1 MLNATAQGLAQDGA
15 MGGAMDVTVQAFA
28 AWAAQHEGAA
38 VQLGLSSHGLLM
50 WADEVV
56 DLPSGS
62 AASRAQSLR
71 ERAIE
76 RWTHYLDLPTE
87 GFDAA
92 WQVQTTLDQGPA
104 PVALAC
110 AVPRSLCDGLQE
122 VARRHG
128 VRLLSIQPWWAQG
141 LQQAWQRLTA
151 FPTDEPGQAMHCW
164 AWQEGAWQTQA
175 RVRADAQRWV
185 LRSLAFVADTGE
197 TDELALAAS
206 DPMPEVIAEA
216 PTSALVTPMPP
227 QPSPSMRQRQLPQLR
242 LTTRASTDWA
252 ESLNFAGPR
261 VRTSFWSWALLAL
274 GAIAL
279 VHALELAAQVDE
291 AQAAAQAQW
300 SRLQDHVQARAP
312 RPVQAMSTASAASA
326 ASAAPAGS
334 PAERAP
340 LLQTDAWRSAAQL
353 AAWLGHPWA
362 EALDHS
368 DVSAQ
373 RRGIALTRFQLDLSA
388 WGTHADQPLSWR
400 LQGVAPDDTAAWAW
414 VQDLGPHAELRRRDA
429 LAQPVPVEG
438 GTLTWRIDVSIAG
451 EQP

>member
-1 MLNATAQGLAQDGA
+1 
-15 MGGAMDVTVQAFA
+15 
-28 AWAAQHEGAA
+28 
-38 VQLGLSSHGLLM
+38 
-50 WADEVV
+50 
-56 DLPSGS
+56 
-62 AASRAQSLR
+62 
-71 ERAIE
+71 
-76 RWTHYLDLPTE
+76 
-87 GFDAA
+87 
-92 WQVQTTLDQGPA
+92 
-104 PVALAC
+104 
-110 AVPRSLCDGLQE
+110 

-128 VRLLSIQPWWAQG
+128 VKLLSIQPWWAQD

-151 FPTDEPGQAMHCW
+151 PPSSETHQAMHVW

-175 RVRADAQRWV
+175 RLMADNERCV
-185 LRSLAFVADTGE
+185 LRSLAFVADTVEAGGMGPV
-197 TDELALAAS
+197 AS
-206 DPMPEVIAEA
+206 GPMPEVIAEA
-216 PTSALVTPMPP
+216 PKSALVTPMPP

-312 RPVQAMSTASAASA
+312 RPVQAMSTASTASTASAASA
-326 ASAAPAGS
+326 ALAAPAGS

-362 EALDHS
+362 GALDHS
-368 DVSAQ
+368 DASAH

-414 VQDLGPHAELRRRDA
+414 VQDLGPQAELRRRDA

-438 GTLTWRIDVSIAG
+438 GTLTWRIDGSIAG